1 MSNKKIPVAVI
12 GAGIGQIHIKCY
24 SELKNCRLVAVS
36 DANDN
41 LLKQATQQFKVKVYT
56 DFREMFKR
64 ESIKA
69 VSICTPP
76 HTHKEVVSEAINR
89 KISVLCE
96 KPLALNVK
104 DGKQLVNLAKEK
116 KVILLTGFC
125 FRFHELVNEAQK
137 IIKKGMLGKIRMFR
151 NRFGMFYNPEIFSWK
166 SKKELAG
173 GVLQESS
180 PHSIDLFRYIV
191 GEIKGVFAIANTLHN
206 EKNIDENLIILL
218 RDKNGVI
225 GTLEGSWTTP
235 NSSNVLEIDGTDGS
249 IHIDFSKNN
258 WAGELIFMN
267 SKSNSKPIVKVG
279 KGESRFYLQQKHF
292 LNYVGG
298 ITKDPKISPEDG
310 IKALEIVE
318 ACLRSISENQWINI

>member
-1 MSNKKIPVAVI
+1 
-12 GAGIGQIHIKCY
+12 
-24 SELKNCRLVAVS
+24 
-36 DANDN
+36 
-41 LLKQATQQFKVKVYT
+41 
-56 DFREMFKR
+56 
-64 ESIKA
+64 
-69 VSICTPP
+69 
-76 HTHKEVVSEAINR
+76 
-89 KISVLCE
+89 
-96 KPLALNVK
+96 
-104 DGKQLVNLAKEK
+104 
-116 KVILLTGFC
+116 
-125 FRFHELVNEAQK
+125 
-137 IIKKGMLGKIRMFR
+137 MLGKIRMFR
-151 NRFGMFYNPEIFSWK
+151 NRFGMFYNPEIFHGKAKRIGRWSITGK
-166 SKKELAG
+166 F
-173 GVLQESS
+173 SS
-180 PHSIDLFRYIV
+180 FYRFIQIYCRRD
-191 GEIKGVFAIANTLHN
+191 KGVFAIANTLHN